1 MALFSAGKATAG
13 DTYLQVWPSQLS
25 EKFRQIERVQSVWKN
40 MLQEDGLVC
49 APGQRL
55 RARQCVTFI
64 QNGKGSCKDDGD
76 QLVAGWTSCNR
87 LEVQPS

>member
-1 MALFSAGKATAG
+1 
-13 DTYLQVWPSQLS
+13 
-25 EKFRQIERVQSVWKN
+25 